1 MSSIPLD
8 IAERILAFLDRPRIK
23 AISITDVPDYPV
35 KYVKQEELVHIIGCP
50 NHCRNPNCPNIRT
63 QIIEQFI
70 YSMPC
75 KRDILTLRAV
85 HPSFWDLLPFHTL
98 RQLYDIDQ
106 FVSAHSRIM
115 ANSQKFDMRWC
126 AFPRSEYDPLY
137 WEWHNHKEHYHGD
150 GTYRY
155 GCSWCHDLMQLNCLD
170 WSGLYPSIMI
180 SNGPLFGRTVE
191 IEEPPKFGDFLSN
204 VILHITLPPVE
215 PVPAGSVNISRAREF
230 YREYVATGARGD
242 AGPPVQIGDR
252 RLSGRQLRKEQKA
265 QNRQQQKNQW
275 HQYKN
280 QKNQGRR

>member
-50 NHCRNPNCPNIRT
+50 NHCHDPNCPNIRT

-115 ANSQKFDMRWC
+115 ENSQKFDMRWC
-126 AFPRSEYDPLY
+126 AFPRPEYDPLY
-137 WEWHNHKEHYHGD
+137 WEWHNHKEHGYRN
-150 GTYRY
+150 YRY
-155 GCSWCHDLMQLNCLD
+155 GCSWCHDLMQLRCLD
-170 WSGLYPSIMI
+170 WSALYPSII
-180 SNGPLFGRTVE
+180 VSGRGILGRTVE
-191 IEEPPKFGDFLSN
+191 WSPPPVYGDFFSTVL
-204 VILHITLPPVE
+204 LHVNLPPLE
-215 PVPAGSVNISRAREF
+215 QRPTGQVNISRAREF

-242 AGPPVQIGDR
+242 AGPPARIGDR
-252 RLSGRQLRKEQKA
+252 RLSERQLLKDRKA
-265 QNRQQQKNQW
+265 QNRQQQKNRW
-275 HQYKN
+275 HQHKN